1 MGLREA
7 RYECP
12 SNLDQVFVYAWDR
25 RLNKL
30 EAGNT
35 YSWLNIKPADFSIN
49 TAGKVVTIDIL
60 SPEEVSFWNE
70 TGGDIWD
77 WALEYMTSVTVF
89 TEVIVIF
96 MYMNI

>member
-1 MGLREA
+1 VIPNHGNLRWFVTRRVGLREA

-35 YSWLNIKPADFSIN
+35 YS
-49 TAGKVVTIDIL
+49 
-60 SPEEVSFWNE
+60 
-70 TGGDIWD
+70 
-77 WALEYMTSVTVF
+77 
-89 TEVIVIF
+89 
-96 MYMNI
+96 